1 MPCKNA
7 IKKTPRKK
15 AAQNERRK
23 ATSTKAAA
31 AGSSGKR
38 KVERKEGRERRRKEV
53 REAEAQASCKRCT
66 ILAPQVLIKCCSQVS
81 VTHAD
86 IALEVGKGGRQAG
99 GGGCWLL
106 LPTLTFCANICEF
119 NAKMNCNQMLQDDC
133 VSFPMIGNATLQAG
147 NSIQLQLQHT
157 HTDTNKHTRTHTQPD
172 ISPQSG
178 SETVRNLGQTNG
190 RNSNLSRDLVREG
203 KTECN
208 VEFA

>member
-1 MPCKNA
+1 MQKCNQ
-7 IKKTPRKK
+7 KTPRKK

-23 ATSTKAAA
+23 ATSTTAA
-31 AGSSGKR
+31 AGSTGR
-38 KVERKEGRERRRKEV
+38 GKVERKEGRRREEG

-86 IALEVGKGGRQAG
+86 IALEVGKGGRQG
-99 GGGCWLL
+99 ERGVLVL

-147 NSIQLQLQHT
+147 NSIQLQLQHIQIHSHT
-157 HTDTNKHTRTHTQPD
+157 HRYRYTHRYTSSRSQPAR
-172 ISPQSG
+172 QSAILG
-178 SETVRNLGQTNG
+178 RQTVATA
-190 RNSNLSRDLVREG
+190 
-203 KTECN
+203 T
-208 VEFA
+208 